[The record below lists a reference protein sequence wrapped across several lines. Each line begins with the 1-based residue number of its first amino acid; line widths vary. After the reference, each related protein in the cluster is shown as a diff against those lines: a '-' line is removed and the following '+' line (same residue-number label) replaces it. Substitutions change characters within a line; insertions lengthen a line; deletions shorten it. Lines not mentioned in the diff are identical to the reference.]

1 MKRIFLFLSLVMI
14 SVIGHASE
22 TITIMSP
29 YSASHSGTPAMFR
42 VINEANAQQKDYN
55 FILEFRP
62 GGEQII
68 AVNALKEQPA
78 TRLAIVAPKF
88 VEHVQAGRLNR
99 SDYVPVHALGDA
111 CWAVISNVGNSRQGI
126 GSLKGTKELTVGGV
140 GVGNAA
146 HITALE
152 LGERYGFRVRYIP
165 FKSNFDALVLL
176 VSDQS
181 INMVLERVNS
191 YLQYREK
198 NPRVTVLGMSCP
210 RRHPDLPDVPTLA
223 EQKLL
228 APYVFN
234 VTVAHVGMPEAKR
247 RQLSQILDNATRSV
261 GAQEI
266 FRLSD
271 MTPPM
276 FNNQTTENY
285 FQVRFDY
292 MKHMLQKHQEE
303 IKAN

>member
-1 MKRIFLFLSLVMI
+1 MTKYIIALLLTCI
-14 SVIGHASE
+14 SAWSWATE
-22 TITIMSP
+22 TIIIMSP

-42 VINEANAQQKDYN
+42 IINEANTQQKDYN

-78 TRLAIVAPKF
+78 TRLAIIAPKF
-88 VEHVQAGRLNR
+88 VEHVQSGRLNR
-99 SDYVPVHALGDA
+99 DDYVPVHALGDA
-111 CWAVISNVGNSRQGI
+111 CWALISNIGNSRQGVA
-126 GSLKGTKELTVGGV
+126 SLKGVAEVTVGGV

-152 LGERYGFRVRYIP
+152 LGDRFGFKVRYIP

-210 RRHPDLPDVPTLA
+210 RRHPELPDVPTLA
-223 EQKLL
+223 EQKMNT
-228 APYVFN
+228 PYVFN
-234 VTVAHVGMPEAKR
+234 IVMAHASMPETKRQQLAK
-247 RQLSQILDNATRSV
+247 ILNTATLSV
-261 GAQEI
+261 GSADI

-271 MTPPM
+271 MTPPI
-276 FNNQTTENY
+276 FANQSTEDY
-285 FQVRFDY
+285 YRTRFDQ
-292 MKHMLQKHQEE
+292 MRTMLKKHQNE
-303 IKAN
+303 IAKN